1 MVKKIV
7 SFLLFFI
14 FFVGIWFSQSYSA
27 VQQSFAPGSLEAI
40 ANWQTESNGQTQ
52 VSPEFNSS
60 QTPVERNSNSNQNSN
75 VCQWDD
81 CINSQGFKISV
92 SKIAPGGDFV
102 ADEWLK
108 TTPEVV
114 NFVLG
119 TIIQK
124 LMIALGSLALIIMT
138 IWAGYMILAH
148 GQDEL
153 LSKWKS
159 IFISGI
165 TSLVV
170 ALSAYY
176 LVSFIR
182 FILYSGT

>member
-1 MVKKIV
+1 MLKKIMLF
-7 SFLLFFI
+7 SFVLFLSLPTFCLYAAEEENNLNSEGFTI
-14 FFVGIWFSQSYSA
+14 TFS
-27 VQQSFAPGSLEAI
+27 
-40 ANWQTESNGQTQ
+40 
-52 VSPEFNSS
+52 
-60 QTPVERNSNSNQNSN
+60 
-75 VCQWDD
+75 D
-81 CINSQGFKISV
+81 
-92 SKIAPGGDFV
+92 IAPGGTFV
-102 ADEWLK
+102 SDEGLE
-108 TTPEVV
+108 TTNEVV

-182 FILYSGT
+182 FILYSWT